1 MEKLLVYKCPQKQLL
16 IFSYTSKSTNT
27 PEMENKFMISNTK
40 GQKIQKKK
48 SGEQDRRK
56 ESTFGVT
63 SMLNNPINLLRHV
76 EDSEFVY
83 FLGRLK
89 EL

>member
-1 MEKLLVYKCPQKQLL
+1 
-16 IFSYTSKSTNT
+16 
-27 PEMENKFMISNTK
+27 MISNSK
-40 GQKIQKKK
+40 GQQIQKKK

-56 ESTFGVT
+56 ERTLGVT
-63 SMLNNPINLLRHV
+63 SMFNNPTNLLRNE
-76 EDSEFVY
+76 EDKFLY